1 MVGKNNQYLKTTKQG
16 TKVESYSI
24 KKFKVGTASVV
35 IGASIFLGAGAVAQ
49 AAEEVS
55 NNTTVDNTTNAAAKE
70 EAPKAIEKSA
80 TVENTKE
87 SVAAAVAEK
96 VGAEAKVNKEILKDS
111 IASLEAKIKSA
122 PDADKTAI
130 DTAKEVLEKAK
141 AVLANDAATQEEVD
155 AQVQTVQ
162 ALSTVVTEAQAAGV
176 TAKTEEKKA
185 EEKAKSEEK
194 QSTEVK
200 EAKKEL
206 TQVVSEAE
214 VTNVL
219 ANEAMRK
226 NEVKLE
232 AKPAVVKAVAKNEE
246 VIKVANELLGND
258 EATKEQIAKSLA
270 ELSSSIKAV
279 YAELENA
286 GVKRNGKYDVVLAD
300 IADTVAEPPLSE
312 EEQAKHWEKYKDKNT
327 ARLTKQIK

>member
-55 NNTTVDNTTNAAAKE
+55 NNTTVDNTTNAATKE

-122 PDADKTAI
+122 PDADKTAV
-130 DTAKEVLEKAK
+130 DTAR
-141 AVLANDAATQEEVD
+141 
-155 AQVQTVQ
+155 
-162 ALSTVVTEAQAAGV
+162 SFR
-176 TAKTEEKKA
+176 
-185 EEKAKSEEK
+185 KS
-194 QSTEVK
+194 
-200 EAKKEL
+200 
-206 TQVVSEAE
+206 
-214 VTNVL
+214 
-219 ANEAMRK
+219 
-226 NEVKLE
+226 
-232 AKPAVVKAVAKNEE
+232 
-246 VIKVANELLGND
+246 
-258 EATKEQIAKSLA
+258 
-270 ELSSSIKAV
+270 
-279 YAELENA
+279 
-286 GVKRNGKYDVVLAD
+286 
-300 IADTVAEPPLSE
+300 
-312 EEQAKHWEKYKDKNT
+312 
-327 ARLTKQIK
+327 